1 MLIHQFIQIAQQE
14 ILPPG
19 VGELPA
25 QQVKINFADVKLPGR
40 YSLLIR
46 LFHMDVLVD
55 DAVDLHHQVGIVRVF
70 SLLLQAL
77 VDDENCVFPGAH
89 GIVHIVTVCVAE
101 QPRQFR
107 RIGLEGF
114 LGFQRLAHCVDCIL
128 YKAHLFKVLCIH
140 QFLQPEPVFC
150 QKAVRF
156 SDDRADTLN
165 QFRFVHRWVNARRA
179 VLADRII
186 CQSLAQRLY
195 DTNIVHD

>member
-1 MLIHQFIQIAQQE
+1 M
-14 ILPPG
+14 G
-19 VGELPA
+19 KLPA
-25 QQVKINFADVKLPGR
+25 QQLKINFADVKLPGR

-70 SLLLQAL
+70 PLLLQAL
-77 VDDENCVFPGAH
+77 VDGENCVFPGAH
-89 GIVHIVTVCVAE
+89 GIIHIVTICVAE

-114 LGFQRLAHCVDCIL
+114 LGFQRLAHRVDCIL
-128 YKAHLFKVLCIH
+128 YKAHLFKVLCVH

-156 SDDRADTLN
+156 SDDRADALN
-165 QFRFVHRWVNARRA
+165 QLRFIHRWVNARRA

-186 CQSLAQRLY
+186 CQSLA
-195 DTNIVHD
+195 